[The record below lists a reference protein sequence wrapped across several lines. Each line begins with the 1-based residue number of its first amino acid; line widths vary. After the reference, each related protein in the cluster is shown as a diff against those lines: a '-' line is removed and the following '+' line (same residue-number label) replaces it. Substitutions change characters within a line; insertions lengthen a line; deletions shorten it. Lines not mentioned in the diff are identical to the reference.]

1 MSASSRLLKMWLVPT
16 ILLGTGSVW
25 AQKPTAKPA
34 PEPARQERERDRS
47 QDRGSLPDSVRR
59 VERQTGGEVL
69 RAEPMQR
76 DGREV
81 YRLKVLTADGRVRV
95 LQEDPKDAPPGER
108 PRKRRDRDRQ
118 EQEQNDSSEGSDAD
132 PPL

>member
-1 MSASSRLLKMWLVPT
+1 MYGSARLLKLMLVPT
-16 ILLGTGSVW
+16 ILLGTGAVW
-25 AQKPTAKPA
+25 AQNPPPKQA
-34 PEPARQERERDRS
+34 PEPPRQERDK
-47 QDRGSLPDSVRR
+47 GSLPDSVRR

-81 YRLKVLTADGRVRV
+81 YRLKVLTSDGRVRV
-95 LQEDPKDAPPGER
+95 MQEDPSEPPAGDR
-108 PRKRRDRDRQ
+108 PARQRDRDQDRPKKSK
-118 EQEQNDSSEGSDAD
+118 DASEGSDAD

>member
-1 MSASSRLLKMWLVPT
+1 MYGSARLFKLLLVPT

-25 AQKPTAKPA
+25 AQKPPPRQAH
-34 PEPARQERERDRS
+34 ESARDK
-47 QDRGSLPDSVRR
+47 GSLPDSVRR

-95 LQEDPKDAPPGER
+95 VQEDPSDPQAGDR
-108 PRKRRDRDRQ
+108 PKRRDRDRQ
-118 EQEQNDSSEGSDAD
+118 KQSQSHSQKDSSEASDAD

>member
-1 MSASSRLLKMWLVPT
+1 MYGTARLLKLLLVPT

-25 AQKPTAKPA
+25 AQNPPPKPA
-34 PEPARQERERDRS
+34 REPTRDEK
-47 QDRGSLPDSVRR
+47 GSLPDSVRR

-69 RAEPMQR
+69 RAEPIQR

-81 YRLKVLTADGRVRV
+81 YRLKVMTSDGRVRV
-95 LQEDPKDAPPGER
+95 VQDDPSDPPAAER
-108 PRKRRDRDRQ
+108 PAKRKGRDKQ
-118 EQEQNDSSEGSDAD
+118 KESSEGSDAD

>member
-1 MSASSRLLKMWLVPT
+1 MYGSARLFKLLLVPT
-16 ILLGTGSVW
+16 ILLGTGAVW
-25 AQKPTAKPA
+25 AQKPPSRQAS
-34 PEPARQERERDRS
+34 EPARDEQEK
-47 QDRGSLPDSVRR
+47 GSLPDSVRR

-81 YRLKVLTADGRVRV
+81 YRLKVLTSDGRVRV
-95 LQEDPKDAPPGER
+95 MQEDPSEPPAGDRPARQRDRDQDR
-108 PRKRRDRDRQ
+108 PRKSKDA
-118 EQEQNDSSEGSDAD
+118 SEGSDAD